1 MKTRLYFVR
10 HGESMGNL
18 EEKFNGH
25 INFDLTERGHAQA
38 ECTAKYLDAYP
49 IDVVYSS
56 DLNRAFQTAEHTA
69 KRRGLKVNG
78 TEALREINGG
88 KYEGMPYKEIIDH
101 YPQEFYTW
109 LHDIGNSA
117 CPGGESVADLQA
129 RVQKEVLRIVEE
141 NRGKNVLIATHATP
155 IRVMTCIWNNI
166 PLGEMIKTNWV
177 NNASVTIVDYDE
189 NNQPEVVA
197 YNLADH
203 IGELNTFL
211 PDDV

>member
-1 MKTRLYFVR
+1 MKTRVIFVR

-38 ECTAKYLDAYP
+38 ECTAKFLDAYP
-49 IDVVYSS
+49 IDVIYAS
-56 DLNRAFQTAEHTA
+56 DLDRAFHTAEHTA
-69 KRRGLKVNG
+69 KRRNMQVIPSK
-78 TEALREINGG
+78 ALREINGG
-88 KYEGMPYKEIIDH
+88 AYEGMPYKEIIDH

-117 CPGGESVADLQA
+117 CPEGESVAELYTRINA
-129 RVQKEVLRIVEE
+129 EVLRIVEE
-141 NRGKNVLIATHATP
+141 NRGKNILIATHATP
-155 IRVMTCIWNNI
+155 IRVMTCVWHGL
-166 PLGEMIKTNWV
+166 PVTEMGKTNWV
-177 NNASVTIVDYDE
+177 NNASVTVVDYDE
-189 NNQPEVVA
+189 NNQTKIVA
-197 YNLADH
+197 YNLSEH

>member
-1 MKTRLYFVR
+1 MKTRVIFVR

-25 INFDLTERGHAQA
+25 INFDLTEKGHAQA
-38 ECTAKYLDAYP
+38 EYTAKFLDAYP
-49 IDVVYSS
+49 IDVIYAS
-56 DLNRAFQTAEHTA
+56 DLNRAFHTAEHTA
-69 KRRGLKVNG
+69 KRRNMQVIPSK
-78 TEALREINGG
+78 ALREINGG
-88 KYEGMPYKEIIDH
+88 AYEGMPYKDIINH

-109 LHDIGNSA
+109 LHDISNST
-117 CPGGESVADLQA
+117 CPGGESIAELYT
-129 RVQKEVLRIVEE
+129 RVNNEVLRIVEE
-141 NRGKNVLIATHATP
+141 NRGKNILIATHATP
-155 IRVMTCIWNNI
+155 IRVMTCVWKGL
-166 PLGEMIKTNWV
+166 PVTEMGKTSWV

-189 NNQPEVVA
+189 ANKTEIVA